1 MSLYHWMGSPG
12 PSPHCWACVQLQ
24 SLAEPDKVI
33 VALVADSCEACEFA
47 HVDLEQAAYYALG
60 GTVGS
65 GVVTVAWCGPFLSS
79 CVERAHGPARSP
91 RVFVPPVGPG
101 RMFIDCP
108 DGHSQSAVA
117 ALDSSAY
124 KAVDLS

>member
-33 VALVADSCEACEFA
+33 VALVAESCEACEFA

-65 GVVTVAWCGPFLSS
+65 GVVTVA
-79 CVERAHGPARSP
+79 
-91 RVFVPPVGPG
+91 
-101 RMFIDCP
+101 
-108 DGHSQSAVA
+108 
-117 ALDSSAY
+117 
-124 KAVDLS
+124 